1 MEEKGVAEKVD
12 GPTEWVNST
21 VIIEKPNSD
30 KLRICLDP
38 RPLNQAI
45 KREHFKTPTIEEI
58 ATCVAGLY
66 SDQAGLDANHGY
78 WQIPL
83 KRAD

>member
-1 MEEKGVAEKVD
+1 M
-12 GPTEWVNST
+12 NST

-38 RPLNQAI
+38 RPLNEAI
-45 KREHFKTPTIEEI
+45 KREHFKMPTIEEI
-58 ATCVAGLY
+58 TTRVARGRVF
-66 SDQAGLDANHGY
+66 SKLDANHGY

-83 KRAD
+83 DEER